1 MDWLLALY
9 TVGDHRVSMK
19 NELSTLGNLNYI
31 FPNPKP
37 QTPNPKPLMP
47 KIPRTIILKNLLS
60 LSYPLI
66 SCYDT
71 DKIKYLKMRNVV
83 RAIKIPYG
91 SHGRKGSLL

>member
-1 MDWLLALY
+1 MDWLFALY

-31 FPNPKP
+31 F
-37 QTPNPKPLMP
+37 PNPKPLMP

-71 DKIKYLKMRNVV
+71 DKIKYLKIRNVV
-83 RAIKIPYG
+83 RDIKIPPG
-91 SHGRKGSLL
+91 SHGMKGSLL